1 MKPPGMP
8 WTSTAEFVAYKFRWL
23 KQVIQRH
30 RRLHKVALTVAVGLV
45 DFFNYD
51 SGEAF
56 PKNVTLGKAVNLS
69 ERSVAAG
76 MKGLRDD
83 DHLLQVGWRGYR
95 NRVPSLVM
103 QFRGVVT
110 EETCAESGTQYAG
123 LKPAES
129 GTLSPLN
136 PAHCMRTEHVP
147 TEHVY
152 FPPSPKQ
159 EAARARA
166 YDAEADAVEV
176 QQERRPANEERK
188 RIALTATV
196 ERSPPSAPKRSEHGT
211 RALADLADRKGRP
224 VPPPPPEMKPE
235 PDVQTITADQ
245 VAAVITSKPIPPTAI
260 DVTPR
265 EAPMLTPVAGEPVSS
280 EMDECL
286 QFASEWGGIKLD
298 RAVEVVTA
306 MIAKLPIERVRHHF
320 SKVSKLH
327 RSGRQKLA
335 LVEQAITEELSD
347 LHPVQPDLFAP
358 SPCVM
363 ALGATSPP
371 CGAAPPPQ
379 ALVFDLAALRQYAAQ
394 IAAWQPQL
402 DAATAQRKA
411 KEWMAAGGAK
421 RLALLFATV
430 APRKRSGA
438 FKFEWI
444 EERVANPRPPR
455 PARRQARGSGS

>member
-1 MKPPGMP
+1 MFLPNMC
-8 WTSTAEFVAYKFRWL
+8 
-23 KQVIQRH
+23 I
-30 RRLHKVALTVAVGLV
+30 
-45 DFFNYD
+45 
-51 SGEAF
+51 
-56 PKNVTLGKAVNLS
+56 
-69 ERSVAAG
+69 
-76 MKGLRDD
+76 
-83 DHLLQVGWRGYR
+83 
-95 NRVPSLVM
+95 
-103 QFRGVVT
+103 
-110 EETCAESGTQYAG
+110 
-123 LKPAES
+123 
-129 GTLSPLN
+129 SPLLLSK
-136 PAHCMRTEHVP
+136 RL
-147 TEHVY
+147 
-152 FPPSPKQ
+152 
-159 EAARARA
+159 RAR
-166 YDAEADAVEV
+166 EPTTQKPTLLKF
-176 QQERRPANEERK
+176 QQERRAANEERK

-235 PDVQTITADQ
+235 PDVRTITADQ
-245 VAAVITSKPIPPTAI
+245 VAAVITSKPIPPTTI

-411 KEWMAAGGAK
+411 KEWMAAAGAK

-444 EERVANPRPPR
+444 EERVANPRPLR